1 MVSTLWQQTQSY
13 FINKGLKMGTAV
25 QNGDKIIISD
35 EHGGVVREFYG
46 RLIYYANG
54 YLTYI
59 PTNGGRCVMYVG
71 I

>member
-1 MVSTLWQQTQSY
+1 MAANAKLFY
-13 FINKGLKMGTAV
+13 KHKDKKMGTAV
-25 QNGDKIIISD
+25 QSGDKIIISS
-35 EHGGVVREFYG
+35 EYGGIVREFYG

-59 PTNGGRCVMYVG
+59 PSNGGRCVVYVG

>member
-1 MVSTLWQQTQSY
+1 MVPTLWQQTQSY

-25 QNGDKIIISD
+25 QNGDKIIISSKY
-35 EHGGVVREFYG
+35 GGVVREFYG
-46 RLIYYANG
+46 RLICYANG

-59 PTNGGRCVMYVG
+59 PINGSHCVTYVG